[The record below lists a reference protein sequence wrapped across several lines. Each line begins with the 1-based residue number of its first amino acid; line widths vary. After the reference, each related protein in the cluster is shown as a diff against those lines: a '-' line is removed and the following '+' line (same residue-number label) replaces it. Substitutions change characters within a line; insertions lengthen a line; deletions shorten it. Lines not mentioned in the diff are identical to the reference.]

1 MGRWEGWRWM
11 LLAGRLVSS
20 CLLVEEVAVVGTE
33 TMTGDKEGASNHDRI
48 TWSTE
53 PRKGRTCVRSRMV
66 APRGGTTKMVTM
78 ATAKAARC
86 GVEVPVPILLQ
97 VRFMAE
103 VATRGKSQEMR
114 EGAARAD
121 RVVVEGVEAPPLR
134 PLHHRPVV
142 AAAAA
147 AAAAVRRADAEGV
160 DAVAGVQEGAD
171 VGEIVH
177 LAAGEIG
184 EDVADVGRPPA
195 VVQVQVAA
203 AAAAVAVP
211 IPRRHLPR
219 HRGRNLGVARSA
231 VEAEAHRV
239 SLRG

>member
-33 TMTGDKEGASNHDRI
+33 TMIGDKEGASNHDRI

-147 AAAAVRRADAEGV
+147 AAVRRADAEGV

-203 AAAAVAVP
+203 AAAAAVAVP